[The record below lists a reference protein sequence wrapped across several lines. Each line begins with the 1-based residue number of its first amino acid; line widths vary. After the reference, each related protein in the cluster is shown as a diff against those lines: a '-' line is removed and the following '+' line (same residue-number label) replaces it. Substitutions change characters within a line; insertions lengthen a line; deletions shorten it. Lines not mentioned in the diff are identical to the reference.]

1 LYWSYPTSSPKNL
14 YKDSEGN
21 IIVKD
26 LSEECTLRLDKS
38 GLFFEVE
45 FSSLIPAKKPYYI
58 NVKDKGV
65 IQLCYEYTKL
75 GQVHS
80 LQQFAS
86 RWSVPLE
93 LAWNFYWKE
102 REDAASMQPAFNET
116 EFVYASK
123 EEVRMDLPV
132 GSRNVSEV
140 KSTEKLGVWLN
151 DDISPASDLLKH
163 TEPLLLVWDK
173 KAVYRRIN
181 RTEVEALVF
190 KDKSLIIA
198 KDNGT
203 FFYHLARNS
212 ADEELSCIRRF
223 TQSSIPFKIR
233 NPLTGV

>member
-1 LYWSYPTSSPKNL
+1 L

-26 LSEECTLRLDKS
+26 LSQECTLRLDKS

-45 FSSLIPAKKPYYI
+45 FSSLIPTKKPYYI
-58 NVKDKGV
+58 NVIDKNPLNKTKGV

-80 LQQFAS
+80 LQQYHN

-93 LAWNFYWKE
+93 LAWNFYWAE
-102 REDAASMQPAFNET
+102 REDLASIVPALNES
-116 EFVYASK
+116 ECVYACK
-123 EEVRMDLPV
+123 EEVRMDLPI

-173 KAVYRRIN
+173 KAVYRRISK
-181 RTEVEALVF
+181 TEVEALVF

-198 KDNGT
+198 KDNGS
-203 FFYHLARNS
+203 FFYHLAKNS
-212 ADEELSCIRRF
+212 TDEELSCIRRF

-233 NPLTGV
+233 NPLTGA